1 MAGMN
6 MMVAFETVDSVENI
20 SLSQQNNLSFAIRD
34 GVSRKKGRSWI
45 SSKQTGYCD

>member
-6 MMVAFETVDSVENI
+6 MMVAFETVGSVENI

-34 GVSRKKGRSWI
+34 GVTRKKGSFMD
-45 SSKQTGYCD
+45 K